1 MKLHLPT
8 GLRKALL
15 VCLAAVALPA
25 ATIPTTVASA
35 SGIAAAFLI
44 ASQRAKA
51 EAINHTGSDTDV
63 RDLSGAQT
71 YESITISDGEV
82 ELDIAPGD
90 ATKVT
95 VTGELAGTGG
105 TLTLKRKDGDGAAQ
119 LVLEQGGNF
128 NGTLRITEG
137 VQSNGWAN
145 PIVEMGGSLT
155 LGSLELDSCGGR
167 FQFFTTTPSTLTI
180 TNKVTLDGS
189 DYLKIDASAHGAIG
203 GTHKV
208 TFTGGVSV
216 EAGSELHISDAEV
229 IVGPSQKITS
239 AGTVEIVGNI
249 TGGDLEVTGGK
260 FKVVG
265 NMSGGSVSVTGG
277 ELSFS
282 GDLGGDLTLNSGAKL
297 GGGDKV
303 TQTTISGNFTSN
315 GDFEWYGVT
324 AGDERTLTLSRGGK
338 ITGNFTVGWGGVYVI
353 GDDLELQSIK
363 KDQPGNSDAKF
374 QKKDDATDAAVVFN
388 LGEGDKTLS
397 ELLPTVTSFDVGI
410 GATGAHKLTIAD
422 YTVKGAA
429 KAKEGATLEFT
440 GASAVEG
447 KLMGATGTTVN
458 VASGGTLSVATLSF
472 EGGLSLAG
480 ELSVSAWEI
489 GKSLTSLT
497 FAEGGHLKLGG
508 DITEGAINLGA
519 INLSNNADIT
529 LSGVLTTLKL
539 SGALTANEH
548 TLTIHLT
555 DDFLATVQGQG
566 YQLFSD
572 DSWYDHVAFATEEGS
587 SYGGKVEWND
597 DHTGIKISSAENL
610 YWGLGNG
617 DLTTLTFGLG
627 GSVWSEQQGQS
638 GSSEWAAG
646 KNVYLEAVSDRI
658 GVTVTDEASM
668 ASLHVASGSAIYT
681 FTGGKPVTVTGE
693 MVVGSGTTLLLN
705 EATLNVGKQVNIES
719 DAKVQLSG
727 SNSFGSLTG
736 DGTLAGFS
744 CIVSLGAAS
753 SLGTLDVSWNSTVE
767 LGGDLSVNAM
777 AFDNNSKGI
786 TFRKKEGVMQDV
798 FLVLN
803 NATFTKGADGDQ
815 TGLVLNWHDAVGG
828 NSKGTFTFTDVGLR
842 KKGNNVITLDS
853 SDDGGAPSDGWW
865 TIQALVVEEGGVIL
879 NHGATL
885 AGQLDVQGQS
895 SLVVQGTHE
904 VIVGGEAKSSQS
916 SSVDVRGVSLIL
928 NGKATLEGTLRLF
941 SGSMTVSGGGSSI
954 SNLEIAGTEG
964 SLVINAE
971 TKVLQLTGAGSLTSL
986 TLAAGAELTVSKGNF
1001 AITNALTWGEGS
1013 VLKLEEKLT
1022 IDLTGV
1028 SSLTA
1033 PEGAHKLKLKI
1044 DLASDALDQN
1054 NSYQLFSGWRE
1065 DWNSADLFDFT
1076 IDGQAVDT
1084 SMYADLRIGADG
1096 RLTWTEQVEPG
1107 SNFTWSGAGTAVTL
1121 GDSISGD
1128 GWSATG
1134 AVDDTKTV
1142 TLEGSAA
1149 VVTVAVDGGD
1159 DNVVT
1164 MKSLTVGNAAGPT
1177 TTYTFSAESDQ
1188 TLKVSAGMT
1197 INDSSV
1203 FGEHVT
1209 VDATGSTV
1217 AVNGGTTKFEDGST
1231 LTAGK
1236 LTISGQGTVVELH
1249 SAAGSV
1255 NVQGTLANDESSG
1268 NVVGVNGNG
1277 GIEIEDGATLRL
1289 SSNVFSRLSLAYAKG
1304 LGTVDIAIGGAQT
1317 GDWSN
1322 WFGCLFPAVAYD
1334 GAELTLRLSN
1344 NTNLKLN
1351 GNLGDRLQNA
1361 KKVDIENGS
1370 SVIVEVKD
1378 GGGQDLFNV
1387 GTGHVHIEGSGADG
1401 AGALVIGQAET
1412 ISWAFVLD
1420 GAATVTNTAAMTL
1433 TGELD
1438 TGSDGKT
1445 LTKKGNGT
1453 LEFGDSFST
1462 KAGSGGTVAV
1472 EEGTLKLSNTT
1483 NANALQNHTIV
1494 LTSGSTLEGG
1504 ITGTV
1509 KALTGTGTLNV
1520 TGGKL
1525 TLGTADGSTL
1535 TNMQL
1540 AASSELVV
1548 SEGSFTIQGGW
1559 TWGAG
1564 SKLTLS
1570 TNGQQ
1575 ITLSDIETLNGG
1587 SSDNK
1592 LTIHLDSAFF
1602 GSVDGETGIQLF
1614 SASGF
1619 TSGWEQ
1625 YFTFE
1630 AEGRDLRLDSTGK
1643 LTWAGESV
1651 EDGGNL
1657 YWPGNGES
1665 NNLTWGTGGDNQW
1678 ATGADQAPGSGWTT
1692 NSNVY
1697 LGATGAATVTL
1708 KDASIEAASITFT
1721 AANATDGYTFTSDAA
1736 EGSST
1741 LLVKGNMTN
1750 NPEGSGGNLVKAVFD
1765 EKVNVRVMGNFIS
1778 TGKKGEFTFRK
1789 KLQVDGL
1796 LQLWNSSVLQ
1806 LDEGG
1811 EVGTLDASWN
1821 NVQIKLGGDLKVGEW
1836 FFEGGNFGGHQCIFE
1851 KTGEA
1856 EEVFIEVG
1864 KVTTNPQYSPDLSDS
1879 ELRYSGNGSL
1889 SIGSGVGIRRSTGTL
1904 TFGGSNTFAVGG
1916 SYAAVEGGNMVFNVD
1931 ATAGMNVEIG
1941 AGSTITVN
1949 EGKRLSATGSL
1960 KGTGGTLSLQAGA
1973 TASFGSADAT
1983 ASLTSL
1989 QLAEGSSLHVGG
2001 GNMLNIDTLTLSGPA
2016 TIELSGT
2023 DSGKIKL
2030 GHGIAGD
2037 FTLTITLTGLTDEES
2052 TSLLSNGY
2060 QLFDADMSSE
2070 ILDGLETLF
2079 DGGKLAIDL
2088 GECTYDVALDA
2099 TGKLTFTN
2107 DSSELTHT
2115 GSGAEFIW
2123 DNASSTWD
2131 SNQAF
2136 AAGNS
2141 VKFTGSGANIVK
2153 LGISGETTVKNMTVD
2168 ATGATYT
2175 FTADGDNTL
2184 TVRTK
2189 LDLKSAATFQVGTN
2203 VQGEMTGSGALTVDT
2218 KTFTLANRMHS
2229 WTGVL
2234 TVQNGGSFSLAGTVS
2249 AGKLTVGANGG
2260 RIDLS
2265 EAGAVLTVTGDIAGE
2280 GNQLTL
2286 AGGGKLDWTG
2296 GTGTLGSVSVE
2307 NGEFAIGGTLTMD
2320 GNITL
2325 GQNGKLSGSGT
2336 INKSSEGAYVQFQ
2349 VSQGAPNVQKTVDA
2363 WVTEKLGGVTLG
2375 EGVGLQK
2382 TGEGIL
2388 NFQDTG
2394 GTLNYDL
2401 DIAEGAVQFN
2411 GNNYTLKGKL
2421 TGQGNFNVAT
2431 ADKRYMLTMEKGGSI
2446 SGDMALSGWGAR
2458 LSLGDDFE
2466 VGGVA
2471 QLDPEHGGNEGS
2483 TKLQIG
2489 LDRYRTITGD
2499 GSLTVNVTGEAT
2511 KEVDGLVI
2519 EQGVTLVKKGTGTQ
2533 KFTTS
2538 EGTNEAGNGKTQ
2550 LQGNVKVDEGVLEFE
2565 GAGSVISGA
2574 LSNTGGSTGGTLKL
2588 TNGDL
2593 TISGGGKH
2601 GGALELTAGKITISG
2616 AALEVGTFKATTGEL
2631 DVQSNLTIGTGANEG
2646 LSTLKIAS
2654 GTTVTLKGGTL
2665 KADTLDLTDTQG
2677 ASLSIDMTGQA
2688 KLDFGGITL
2697 GADGKLAIK
2706 LTGDNGD
2713 MGGYQLFEES
2723 TFASVWNALVTDD
2736 KTWEDVFDITV
2747 NGENDKVLGLNRE
2760 GWIDMETTGMEW
2772 NGGGTWSDTS
2782 GSQWEGG
2789 KTPNGEDVRFTKQ
2802 GAQKD
2807 ETVRIEG
2814 VVAPRNVYVDGGE
2827 YTFTQQ
2833 GGTEGGLNM
2842 SSDDGGGVLRVRDAK
2857 LTLKLKNT
2865 AIPEIQLKD
2874 QGTLVLAHDGALP
2887 GDSKI
2892 KFQGGVLEYSNAPLA
2907 NSDVSRQVAS
2917 AEEGSEAVVKVS
2929 VDGTTYTDGVTWG
2942 STSTAVGDNSGL
2954 KLALDEEGIEKSGA
2968 GDFTLAW
2975 RGTGDTHEGSIA
2987 VNEGSLTLNVSNA
3000 TTLSGEVSGSGTL
3013 KITGREVTLS
3023 GGNNTVANIQVDSGA
3038 TLKAG
3043 RANALGGA
3051 DTTLTLNG
3059 GNLSGNNVSV
3069 NAGQVRVME
3078 AATLS
3083 GVTLAGTVTGE
3094 EAMSVGSGTAGL
3106 SGDIS
3111 GYTGELTGTGTWK
3124 LSGKAL
3130 EKPVTNAVSGSG
3142 IVSFAGESVYGGDV
3156 KGSVTLEGG
3165 GENGE
3170 QLIITSRT
3178 TSNGAKLKGQVTLG
3192 NQGEQA
3198 AWQGS
3203 TLVNGEITLA
3213 NVELAAGGI
3222 STKRNAKLYVSTA
3235 TSGVAVAAAYEARA
3249 ARRTAEVNV
3258 NGMSGE
3264 QLDGITINEHGRLT
3278 GITGSYTADANHKLE
3293 LHFAGENVGESATV
3307 GEGENALI
3315 AGEGGF
3321 SLNAESKDNVEL
3333 WLSSDAVASIIG
3345 RLSES
3350 DGENGEMADAYLH
3363 LLQGGDLTIG
3373 EVTLSD
3379 LKGSDAE
3386 LLERLDVTEVRVEGG
3401 SIRLVGTAADVFVV
3415 NETSTLT
3422 DAAAL
3427 GTSKS
3432 TVLSTPGVELTLNLD
3447 GGTADDPED
3456 NRAIVNNLLGVTGS
3470 QLHLQNS
3477 SQDDPTGANR
3487 LEVTFHNAKVSVNDK
3502 DKYPSVDDTT
3512 VEGQHTTFNGS
3523 IDGGEGVA
3531 VKKTGFGTLSVGGDY
3546 TLEDGTT
3553 TITAGALKLRGAKNT
3568 INGLAFDYAD
3578 VQQQKDK
3585 GEDYRGL
3592 LLDGGRTTVRGSITE
3607 GEKKTGEIVMS
3618 SGAELVLN
3626 GESDLEGTSI
3636 MGDDSTKLTLA
3647 VKGEQRASLKLRGGK
3662 NVSLGED
3669 GKRTVLSGVDVEVQE
3684 GASME
3689 VSGIDAAMKGSDLT
3703 VQRGEL
3709 KLTEG
3714 ATMTGG
3720 SATLGSSNS
3729 LLDLGSSAQNSLTA
3743 LNGTGTLKSAAGGDT
3758 TITGEAGPSVFS
3770 GKLASTVEGAGAG
3783 KLTISRN
3790 AEVTLDNV
3798 DTSAAG
3804 GNTANAWDVEVQD
3817 GGRLTLDV
3825 SKSKAGEQVVLG
3837 DVNFGSGNTVNLKVN
3852 SSNYNLEG
3860 STVKGN
3866 TLSFGENTMVMLEA
3880 AAGDIWNGSGG
3891 RELTLGE
3898 WGAVK
3903 GGGEDIDVQLRGDGF
3918 IFADVKGVVV
3928 EGRTVIVQLEG
3939 AKENKFERAM
3949 PNGEKNAMAG
3959 ATMVWGSLKDKSE
3972 LDSFVD
3978 MLTNSESDYARVI
3991 HGLVTQMDN
4000 GQTGSLQNAL
4010 ASVAGSSVATI
4021 GPAVMEDLHRQI
4033 KTIRNRTTTMATEAT
4048 YDNYDQLPLWHAW
4061 INGEG
4066 GYHKMDADSQAPGY
4080 TLNNWGGTVGVDV
4093 DMSPQATMGLAITAM
4108 YGNLKPESV
4117 DAATGN
4123 VDMTYLSGFVR
4134 ATGGA
4139 WIHTFVMS
4147 GGKAEVQLDRTVN
4160 YGTGSYRTRGSTDG
4174 YVLGAMYEVG
4184 YTRLFSASGTFALQP
4199 VFNVEARHASIKG
4212 YTETGSDAGLH
4223 VDEISQDVV
4232 TFGLGARMQSL
4243 VGENSFNRTAIFE
4256 ARLLLKA
4263 DVGDRSGTADNTLLG
4278 AATRAEV
4285 ESVEVGAIGV
4295 EVGAGLTIPLGS
4307 SSGSI
4312 FMDASVECRRGW
4324 TSLDASAGYR
4334 ISF

>member
-44 ASQRAKA
+44 ASQRAAA
-51 EAINHTGSDTDV
+51 EGLSLGTKEVEGQETVDSITVDNDEAGSISGGVKIGNDESLTVTGT
-63 RDLSGAQT
+63 LSGTLQKSLRISSGVNNQSST
-71 YESITISDGEV
+71 GKVYLRSGGTMDGNMNVFDGITICIGNGQTLSVAALGGNGGVFNADGEGATLKVTGTAEQEGQKQTIEGNVAV
-82 ELDIAPGD
+82 ELDSNAVQVLQESTIKGKLTLGGGSVLKAYKSLQWSEDWLQLDGLLEGTGTIQVGGAGANGYTGGKLIWKGTTNSATAKLKFDGTATLELHNNLSVSALSFAEGAQSATIARGSDVGETVTLSLGTITVNSAGSGITIGIDGGVLLDFSDIAKSGEGKLTINLTEYTDQTEFQLFESSLFGTWLSSHQEDWSDYIDFQGLDIGKKASLDTSRAGYVTVSTTSKSYTYGGTSDLTWQVGQDSGWTTGGAWEQGGIVQFTASSGVHTVTLGGEVTADQLEITQAGATYNFTGNHTLTLGEFKARGD
-90 ATKVT
+90 TVVNVSFAEGTNVHVTRDMTFEAQGRNELTFGERLIVDGKVT
-95 VTGELAGTGG
+95 VWGGGGGVAVGESAAQLTLKKGGTFGELDVSWRTNLLLGDDVVLEQGFAFNNSAHAAVFSRTQDAVDAQKDVYVVMENSSSFNSDGANSHFQFTDVGFKVRGSKHSITLSGPNWNIGGNLAAEDEGALSTTQGMNFTVTGKLIVDTTGTIDLQGSTVTVGGASVANKGDAGLKLRDGASLTLTEELSGEG
-105 TLTLKRKDGDGAAQ
+105 QVTHWGKTLTLKKGGKIGSISMAWGTAGETMELVLGADLELNTFVSPGFNATMANINRDAEISESTVYVLFNIGDEASQSLADFYKRLKFNEEKVVIGDGVGIGKTGSEKLTITDEGTLECSLKIKEGDMEFQGAVTFNKDI
-119 LVLEQGGNF
+119 VLAGGNAVF
-128 NGTLRITEG
+128 NASGNAVTGKLEG
-137 VQSNGWAN
+137 AS
-145 PIVEMGGSLT
+145 GSLT
-155 LGSLELDSCGGR
+155 LGNSASLSLNGGING
-167 FQFFTTTPSTLTI
+167 SLT
-180 TNKVTLDGS
+180 N
-189 DYLKIDASAHGAIG
+189 
-203 GTHKV
+203 
-208 TFTGGVSV
+208 
-216 EAGSELHISDAEV
+216 
-229 IVGPSQKITS
+229 
-239 AGTVEIVGNI
+239 
-249 TGGDLEVTGGK
+249 
-260 FKVVG
+260 
-265 NMSGGSVSVTGG
+265 
-277 ELSFS
+277 
-282 GDLGGDLTLNSGAKL
+282 LTL
-297 GGGDKV
+297 
-303 TQTTISGNFTSN
+303 
-315 GDFEWYGVT
+315 
-324 AGDERTLTLSRGGK
+324 
-338 ITGNFTVGWGGVYVI
+338 
-353 GDDLELQSIK
+353 
-363 KDQPGNSDAKF
+363 
-374 QKKDDATDAAVVFN
+374 
-388 LGEGDKTLS
+388 
-397 ELLPTVTSFDVGI
+397 
-410 GATGAHKLTIAD
+410 
-422 YTVKGAA
+422 
-429 KAKEGATLEFT
+429 
-440 GASAVEG
+440 GASAVLDV
-447 KLMGATGTTVN
+447 K
-458 VASGGTLSVATLSF
+458 SGTLNLTGNLSF
-472 EGGLSLAG
+472 ETESKIKLNESGQK
-480 ELSVSAWEI
+480 I
-489 GKSLTSLT
+489 TLTSSALQGISDKTLAIELT
-497 FAEGGHLKLGG
+497 SAFMGDSASNSIQLFTYWDEAWDKLFTFSVEGDSGVAYKGLHVDSGMLVWGDEPMPGG
-508 DITEGAINLGA
+508 D
-519 INLSNNADIT
+519 
-529 LSGVLTTLKL
+529 
-539 SGALTANEH
+539 
-548 TLTIHLT
+548 
-555 DDFLATVQGQG
+555 
-566 YQLFSD
+566 
-572 DSWYDHVAFATEEGS
+572 
-587 SYGGKVEWND
+587 
-597 DHTGIKISSAENL
+597 
-610 YWGLGNG
+610 
-617 DLTTLTFGLG
+617 
-627 GSVWSEQQGQS
+627 
-638 GSSEWAAG
+638 
-646 KNVYLEAVSDRI
+646 
-658 GVTVTDEASM
+658 M
-668 ASLHVASGSAIYT
+668 
-681 FTGGKPVTVTGE
+681 
-693 MVVGSGTTLLLN
+693 
-705 EATLNVGKQVNIES
+705 
-719 DAKVQLSG
+719 
-727 SNSFGSLTG
+727 
-736 DGTLAGFS
+736 
-744 CIVSLGAAS
+744 
-753 SLGTLDVSWNSTVE
+753 
-767 LGGDLSVNAM
+767 
-777 AFDNNSKGI
+777 
-786 TFRKKEGVMQDV
+786 
-798 FLVLN
+798 
-803 NATFTKGADGDQ
+803 
-815 TGLVLNWHDAVGG
+815 
-828 NSKGTFTFTDVGLR
+828 
-842 KKGNNVITLDS
+842 
-853 SDDGGAPSDGWW
+853 
-865 TIQALVVEEGGVIL
+865 
-879 NHGATL
+879 
-885 AGQLDVQGQS
+885 
-895 SLVVQGTHE
+895 
-904 VIVGGEAKSSQS
+904 
-916 SSVDVRGVSLIL
+916 
-928 NGKATLEGTLRLF
+928 
-941 SGSMTVSGGGSSI
+941 
-954 SNLEIAGTEG
+954 
-964 SLVINAE
+964 
-971 TKVLQLTGAGSLTSL
+971 
-986 TLAAGAELTVSKGNF
+986 
-1001 AITNALTWGEGS
+1001 
-1013 VLKLEEKLT
+1013 
-1022 IDLTGV
+1022 
-1028 SSLTA
+1028 
-1033 PEGAHKLKLKI
+1033 
-1044 DLASDALDQN
+1044 
-1054 NSYQLFSGWRE
+1054 
-1065 DWNSADLFDFT
+1065 
-1076 IDGQAVDT
+1076 
-1084 SMYADLRIGADG
+1084 
-1096 RLTWTEQVEPG
+1096 
-1107 SNFTWSGAGTAVTL
+1107 TWSGAGTAVTL

-1149 VVTVAVDGGD
+1149 AVAVDVDGGD

-1164 MKSLTVGNAAGPT
+1164 MKSLTVGNAGGSA
-1177 TTYTFSAESDQ
+1177 TTYTFSAASDQ
-1188 TLKVSAGMT
+1188 TLKVSEGVT

-1203 FGEHVT
+1203 FGEHVV

-1217 AVNGGTTKFEDGST
+1217 AVNGGITKFENGST

-1249 SAAGSV
+1249 SAADSV
-1255 NVQGTLANDESSG
+1255 NVQGTLANDVSGG
-1268 NVVGVNGNG
+1268 NVVGVNGDG

-1289 SSNVFSRLSLAYAKG
+1289 TSDVFSDLAYAKG
-1304 LGTVDIAIGGAQT
+1304 LGTVDIAIGGSPT
-1317 GDWSN
+1317 GKWDN
-1322 WFGCLFPAVAYD
+1322 WFGNLFPAVAYD
-1334 GAELTLRLSN
+1334 GAELTLRLSSS
-1344 NTNLKLN
+1344 TNLILD

-1370 SVIVEVKD
+1370 SVIVNAK
-1378 GGGQDLFNV
+1378 GSGGQDLFNV
-1387 GTGHVHIEGSGADG
+1387 GTDHELHIEGSGADG

-1420 GAATVTNTAAMTL
+1420 GAATVTNTAAMML

-1438 TGSDGKT
+1438 TGSDGKA

-1462 KAGSGGTVAV
+1462 KAGSSGTVAV

-1494 LTSGSTLEGG
+1494 LTSGSTLESG

-1520 TGGKL
+1520 TDGEL
-1525 TLGTADGSTL
+1525 TLTD
-1535 TNMQL
+1535 
-1540 AASSELVV
+1540 
-1548 SEGSFTIQGGW
+1548 
-1559 TWGAG
+1559 
-1564 SKLTLS
+1564 
-1570 TNGQQ
+1570 
-1575 ITLSDIETLNGG
+1575 
-1587 SSDNK
+1587 
-1592 LTIHLDSAFF
+1592 
-1602 GSVDGETGIQLF
+1602 
-1614 SASGF
+1614 
-1619 TSGWEQ
+1619 
-1625 YFTFE
+1625 
-1630 AEGRDLRLDSTGK
+1630 
-1643 LTWAGESV
+1643 
-1651 EDGGNL
+1651 
-1657 YWPGNGES
+1657 
-1665 NNLTWGTGGDNQW
+1665 
-1678 ATGADQAPGSGWTT
+1678 AT
-1692 NSNVY
+1692 
-1697 LGATGAATVTL
+1697 
-1708 KDASIEAASITFT
+1708 
-1721 AANATDGYTFTSDAA
+1721 
-1736 EGSST
+1736 SST
-1741 LLVKGNMTN
+1741 
-1750 NPEGSGGNLVKAVFD
+1750 
-1765 EKVNVRVMGNFIS
+1765 
-1778 TGKKGEFTFRK
+1778 
-1789 KLQVDGL
+1789 
-1796 LQLWNSSVLQ
+1796 
-1806 LDEGG
+1806 
-1811 EVGTLDASWN
+1811 
-1821 NVQIKLGGDLKVGEW
+1821 
-1836 FFEGGNFGGHQCIFE
+1836 
-1851 KTGEA
+1851 
-1856 EEVFIEVG
+1856 
-1864 KVTTNPQYSPDLSDS
+1864 
-1879 ELRYSGNGSL
+1879 
-1889 SIGSGVGIRRSTGTL
+1889 
-1904 TFGGSNTFAVGG
+1904 
-1916 SYAAVEGGNMVFNVD
+1916 
-1931 ATAGMNVEIG
+1931 
-1941 AGSTITVN
+1941 
-1949 EGKRLSATGSL
+1949 
-1960 KGTGGTLSLQAGA
+1960 
-1973 TASFGSADAT
+1973 
-1983 ASLTSL
+1983 LTSL
-1989 QLAEGSSLHVGG
+1989 QLAAGAKLTVSKGNFAITSALTWGKGSVLKLGAKLTIDLTGVSSLTAPEGAHKLKIDLASDALDQNNSYQLFRGWREDWNSADLFDFTIDGQAVDTNTYADLRLNSEGKLEWGGSSPAPEELTWYTPGEGNTWGTSGTGWGEEGTAAWNNQGQTTAVFNDTTGEEVTISGALKAAVVQVKGGGQMWGFKVGRDDSLTVNETLNVGDSTKLAISGEGGVDVKGGVALGVGSSILLKEGSRLTTGKTWTFGSNSGVQMESDSTLVYTFSDSENFLSLVKTLSTTADATGAMLELAGTEDVSVTVNENITFATGLKKTEGGITLTALEAGQSITIGGEIDVKSLSWIGAEGGSPNNLTLKKGGRIHGNLLLTLYGTLILGGDLVVGG
-2001 GNMLNIDTLTLSGPA
+2001 EIQSGAYAENVVGTGNEYLLVERSGEMPWNTFLSSYTNRVTLGGVGMGKAGVEELIINDEATLENNFKVSEGTVTFRGTVTITDKKLALSDGATVNFNGGIAASLTALTLGSHAKMSIASGETLTLRGGFTWGQGAILDLGSKLTIALDGGSLIKPGAQDLLTIDLSADVLSAAGSGNWQLFSGWNEIAQWSQYIDFTVDGSPVNSEVFRELKLNESGYLTWA
-2016 TIELSGT
+2016 SSLLAGGYIYDGSKDLIWDDSTSTNTGWQTDQAYENNASVQFTANEGTHAVKVGSDVVAGSLRVTGRAKYNVTSSADGAAHLLIVKNKMELVAGSELSFSK
-2023 DSGKIKL
+2023 DV
-2030 GHGIAGD
+2030 
-2037 FTLTITLTGLTDEES
+2037 
-2052 TSLLSNGY
+2052 
-2060 QLFDADMSSE
+2060 QLQ
-2070 ILDGLETLF
+2070 LDGTASLAEGSKLAVSSNINLGDTGRF
-2079 DGGKLAIDL
+2079 DGTGNIEKGVDVNQVYVQFQVDQDRSSDKDFGQWFADRL
-2088 GECTYDVALDA
+2088 GGVELGAGVGFQKTG
-2099 TGKLTFTN
+2099 TGKLTFDKRAGTL
-2107 DSSELTHT
+2107 DKALD
-2115 GSGAEFIW
+2115 I
-2123 DNASSTWD
+2123 
-2131 SNQAF
+2131 
-2136 AAGNS
+2136 AAGSLSLNGAS
-2141 VKFTGSGANIVK
+2141 YTLSEQLTGTGKLIVVTGGLGTVTLSKGANMTGDLALSCYATSLALGANTTFGGLVNEGSDFSMLGNREHLIKKIDGGNDVTLTLKVTGGEQKEAQAVNVGNGVKIVK
-2153 LGISGETTVKNMTVD
+2153 
-2168 ATGATYT
+2168 
-2175 FTADGDNTL
+2175 DGDGTQ
-2184 TVRTK
+2184 K
-2189 LDLKSAATFQVGTN
+2189 FAEVG
-2203 VQGEMTGSGALTVDT
+2203 DT
-2218 KTFTLANRMHS
+2218 E
-2229 WTGVL
+2229 
-2234 TVQNGGSFSLAGTVS
+2234 NGRV
-2249 AGKLTVGANGG
+2249 
-2260 RIDLS
+2260 
-2265 EAGAVLTVTGDIAGE
+2265 
-2280 GNQLTL
+2280 TL
-2286 AGGGKLDWTG
+2286 AGG
-2296 GTGTLGSVSVE
+2296 VE
-2307 NGEFAIGGTLTMD
+2307 
-2320 GNITL
+2320 
-2325 GQNGKLSGSGT
+2325 
-2336 INKSSEGAYVQFQ
+2336 
-2349 VSQGAPNVQKTVDA
+2349 
-2363 WVTEKLGGVTLG
+2363 
-2375 EGVGLQK
+2375 
-2382 TGEGIL
+2382 
-2388 NFQDTG
+2388 
-2394 GTLNYDL
+2394 
-2401 DIAEGAVQFN
+2401 
-2411 GNNYTLKGKL
+2411 
-2421 TGQGNFNVAT
+2421 
-2431 ADKRYMLTMEKGGSI
+2431 
-2446 SGDMALSGWGAR
+2446 
-2458 LSLGDDFE
+2458 
-2466 VGGVA
+2466 
-2471 QLDPEHGGNEGS
+2471 
-2483 TKLQIG
+2483 
-2489 LDRYRTITGD
+2489 
-2499 GSLTVNVTGEAT
+2499 
-2511 KEVDGLVI
+2511 
-2519 EQGVTLVKKGTGTQ
+2519 VKQ
-2533 KFTTS
+2533 
-2538 EGTNEAGNGKTQ
+2538 
-2550 LQGNVKVDEGVLEFE
+2550 GVLEIE
-2565 GAGSVISGA
+2565 GDHSTISGA
-2574 LSNTGGSTGGTLKL
+2574 LSGNATEGTLRL
-2588 TNGDL
+2588 ASGNL

-2601 GGALELTAGKITISG
+2601 GGTLELTAGTITISG
-2616 AALEVGTFKATTGEL
+2616 ATLEVGTFKATEGKL
-2631 DVQSNLTIGTGANEG
+2631 DVRSNLTIGYGANEG

-2654 GTTVTLKGGTL
+2654 GTKVTLKGGTL
-2665 KADTLDLTDTQG
+2665 KAESLDLTGTQG

-2697 GADGKLAIK
+2697 GTDGKLAIE

-2713 MGGYQLFEES
+2713 MGGYQLFEIS
-2723 TFASVWNALVTDD
+2723 SFGSVWDALVTDD

-2760 GWIDMETTGMEW
+2760 GWLDMETTGMEW

-2789 KTPNGEDVRFTKQ
+2789 KTPNGEDVRFTEQ

-2807 ETVRIEG
+2807 ETVQIEG
-2814 VVAPRNVYVDGGE
+2814 KVAPRNVYVDGGE

-2907 NSDVSRQVAS
+2907 NSDVSRQIAS
-2917 AEEGSEAVVKVS
+2917 AGEGSEAVVKVS
-2929 VDGTTYTDGVTWG
+2929 VDGTTYTNGVTWG
-2942 STSTAVGDNSGL
+2942 SASTAVGDNSGL
-2954 KLALDEEGIEKSGA
+2954 NLALNEKGIEKSGA

-3000 TTLSGEVSGSGTL
+3000 TTLSGTISGSGTL
-3013 KITGREVTLS
+3013 KITGGEVTLS

-3059 GNLSGNNVSV
+3059 GNLSGNNVIV
-3069 NAGQVRVME
+3069 NAGQVKVME
-3078 AATLS
+3078 ATTLS

-3094 EAMSVGSGTAGL
+3094 EAMSAGSGTAGL

-3170 QLIITSRT
+3170 QLVITSRT

-3192 NQGEQA
+3192 NQEEQA
-3198 AWQGS
+3198 VWQGS

-3213 NVELAAGGI
+3213 NVELAGGI
-3222 STKRNAKLYVSTA
+3222 RTKRNAKLYVSTA
-3235 TSGVAVAAAYEARA
+3235 TSGVSVAAAYEARA

-3315 AGEGGF
+3315 AGEGSDF

-3345 RLSES
+3345 KLSEA

-3401 SIRLVGTAADVFVV
+3401 SVRLVGTAADVFVV

-3523 IDGGEGVA
+3523 IDGGEGVD

-3636 MGDDSTKLTLA
+3636 TGDDSTKLTLA

-3743 LNGTGTLKSAAGGDT
+3743 LNGTGTLKSAAGGNT

-3825 SKSKAGEQVVLG
+3825 SKSNIGEEVVLG

-3880 AAGDIWNGSGG
+3880 AAGDVWDGG
-3891 RELTLGE
+3891 RKLTLGE

-4147 GGKAEVQLDRTVN
+4147 GGKADVQLDRTVS

-4184 YTRLFSASGTFALQP
+4184 YTRLFSTSGTFALQP

-4278 AATRAEV
+4278 AVTRAEV
-4285 ESVEVGAIGV
+4285 ESAEVGAIGV